1 MNSMFNFGTYQALFS
16 TLTTLAHLCTCSQ
29 PFCVCVLLCPTGMA
43 AGESLC
49 VCVYVSAL
57 ALFVCRCVAGEGVG
71 VLGTGEINQCLAG
84 KLPPFCPL
92 CRPPPLSLFTAP
104 TPNSHHSVFMP
115 LIHVLCDDA
124 PPAVGGCIPTQ
135 DCSGT

>member
-1 MNSMFNFGTYQALFS
+1 MNSMFNFGMYQALFS
-16 TLTTLAHLCTCSQ
+16 NLTTSAHLCTCSQ

-43 AGESLC
+43 AGESVC
-49 VCVYVSAL
+49 VCVSACF
-57 ALFVCRCVAGEGVG
+57 LFVCRWVAGEGVG

-84 KLPPFCPL
+84 KLPPFCP
-92 CRPPPLSLFTAP
+92 PPFTAP
-104 TPNSHHSVFMP
+104 TPNSHPSVFMP
-115 LIHVLCDDA
+115 LIHLLCDDA